1 MCPLSS
7 RAATGRAHY
16 RIHSCPQPRHGRW
29 RPISFTRVGLIA
41 VAVALVAGCASVS
54 PQADRAAL
62 HKLLAPS
69 TTGALTG
76 DAHPQAAPDDAS
88 RATVDAL
95 LREPLDAQ
103 AAVRIALLQSPR
115 VQQAFAT
122 LQLSDA
128 ERVQA
133 ATLPNPVFSFGRL
146 REGRRL
152 EIDRALGFDVLGLLT
167 LPWQARWAGQRHEVA
182 RLEAAQQIAQ
192 VAADT
197 RRAWVRAVAAQQGVA
212 HLRDARDAADTGAAL
227 AQRMAKAGNWSAL
240 RHTREE
246 LLQADAAAQLARAEQ
261 AAIASREQ
269 LTRLLGLSQEQAT
282 SYRLPDRLPPLPAS
296 LPERT
301 EVQATALRERLDV
314 RAAQAQLQ
322 ATADAQGL
330 TRATRFVDALEIGA
344 VRNSSFANDAER
356 GRSTERGVELSLPI
370 PLFDWGQAR
379 SARAEALYLQS
390 AARVRATAVQA
401 ASEAREAHAAWQ
413 TTWQVAHRYQ
423 AEVLPLRQK
432 LNDEMLLRY
441 NGMLASVWE
450 LLAEA
455 RASALAVNAAM
466 GAQRDFW
473 LADTDLLLALTGA
486 SPAGLSA
493 LQGSD
498 GDAVA
503 TGAGGSH

>member
-1 MCPLSS
+1 MFHLPS
-7 RAATGRAHY
+7 RASPRSECY
-16 RIHSCPQPRHGRW
+16 RIHSWLRPSHGRR
-29 RPISFTRVGLIA
+29 RPFSFKNLAGVAGALLVLSGCAA
-41 VAVALVAGCASVS
+41 VA
-54 PQADRAAL
+54 PQADGDAVQAL
-62 HKLLAPS
+62 LGPASPA
-69 TTGALTG
+69 ALTG
-76 DAHPQAAPDDAS
+76 DARAQPAPDDGS
-88 RATVDAL
+88 RAAVEAL

-128 ERVQA
+128 ERAQA
-133 ATLPNPVFSFGRL
+133 ATLPNPVLSFGRL

-192 VAADT
+192 LAADT

-212 HLRDARDAADTGAAL
+212 YLRDARDAADTGAAL
-227 AQRMAKAGNWSAL
+227 AQRMAQAGNWSAL
-240 RHTREE
+240 QRTREE
-246 LLQADAAAQLARAEQ
+246 LLQADTAAQLARAEQ

-269 LTRLLGLSQEQAT
+269 LTRLLGLSREQA
-282 SYRLPDRLPPLPAS
+282 SYRLPDRLPPLPVS
-296 LPERT
+296 LPERS

-314 RAAQAQLQ
+314 RATQAQLR

-330 TRATRFVDALEIGA
+330 TQATRFVDALEIGA

-356 GRSTERGVELSLPI
+356 GRSTERGVKLSLPI

-390 AARVRATAVQA
+390 AARVRAAAVQA

-413 TTWQVAHRYQ
+413 NAWQVAHRYQ
-423 AEVLPLRQK
+423 AEVLPLRRK
-432 LNDEMLLRY
+432 VNDEMLLRY

-466 GAQRDFW
+466 AAQRDFW
-473 LADTDLLLALTGA
+473 LADTGLLLALTGA

-493 LQGSD
+493 LQGD

-503 TGAGGSH
+503 TAGGGH

>member
-1 MCPLSS
+1 VSGLFSRASS
-7 RAATGRAHY
+7 RCDRY
-16 RIHSCPQPRHGRW
+16 RIHSCPCPSHGRW
-29 RPISFTRVGLIA
+29 RHFSFKNPALIA
-41 VAVALVAGCASVS
+41 GITLFLSGCAAVS
-54 PQADRAAL
+54 PQADRDAVQALLDPAAPAAL
-62 HKLLAPS
+62 A
-69 TTGALTG
+69 G
-76 DAHPQAAPDDAS
+76 DARAQAAPDDAS
-88 RATVDAL
+88 RAAVEAL

-133 ATLPNPVFSFGRL
+133 ATLPNPVFSFSRL
-146 REGRRL
+146 REGRQL

-182 RLEAAQQIAQ
+182 RLEAAQQIARL
-192 VAADT
+192 AADT
-197 RRAWVRAVAAQQGVA
+197 RRAWVHAVAARQGVA
-212 HLRDARDAADTGAAL
+212 YLRDARDAADTGAAL
-227 AQRMAKAGNWSAL
+227 AQRMAKAGNWSEL
-240 RHTREE
+240 RRTREE
-246 LLQADAAAQLARAEQ
+246 LLQADAPAQLARAEQ
-261 AAIASREQ
+261 VAVASREQ
-269 LTRLLGLSQEQAT
+269 LTRLLGLSHEQA

-314 RAAQAQLQ
+314 RASQAQLR

-330 TRATRFVDALEIGA
+330 TRATRFVDALEVGA
-344 VRNSSFANDAER
+344 VRNSTFANDADR

-401 ASEAREAHAAWQ
+401 TSEAREAHAAWQ
-413 TTWQVAHRYQ
+413 SAWRVAHRYQ

-432 LNDEMLLRY
+432 VNEEMLLRY

-455 RASALAVNAAM
+455 RTSALAVNAAM
-466 GAQRDFW
+466 AAQRDFW

-493 LQGSD
+493 LQGGD
-498 GDAVA
+498 ADAVA
-503 TGAGGSH
+503 AAGGSH